1 MNRSIDHERFV
12 EKNRSTASSQEL
24 DDKDKAMEKRGYSYL
39 KRQQEA
45 SCFNCKMKQKCP
57 EFRSK
62 KSGGSAGVVSFGGGE
77 SFLCGRYAPAAVES
91 RSMSDK
97 QIKSLLKNAKRGLR

>member
-12 EKNRSTASSQEL
+12 EKNRSIANSQDL
-24 DDKDKAMEKRGYSYL
+24 DHKDKDMEKKGYSFL

-57 EFRSK
+57 EFRTK
-62 KSGGSAGVVSFGGGE
+62 KTGGSAGVVSFGGDE
-77 SFLCGRYAPAAVES
+77 KFICNRYGPAIREN

-97 QIKSLLKNAKRGLR
+97 QIKSLMKNVKKGLR

>member
-12 EKNRSTASSQEL
+12 EKNRSIANSQEL
-24 DDKDKAMEKRGYSYL
+24 DDRDKAMENRGYSYL

-62 KSGGSAGVVSFGGGE
+62 KSGGSTGVVSFGGGE
-77 SFLCGRYAPAAVES
+77 SFVCGRYSPATVEN
-91 RSMSDK
+91 RSMTDK

>member
-1 MNRSIDHERFV
+1 MNVFV
-12 EKNRSTASSQEL
+12 EKNRSIANSQDL
-24 DDKDKAMEKRGYSYL
+24 VIIKIKTWKKGDTLTLSVSRKPHAL
-39 KRQQEA
+39 IA
-45 SCFNCKMKQKCP
+45 KMKQKCP

-62 KSGGSAGVVSFGGGE
+62 KSGGSAGVVSFGGGRKL
-77 SFLCGRYAPAAVES
+77 FVRRYAPAAIES

>member
-12 EKNRSTASSQEL
+12 EKNRSIANSQEL
-24 DDKDKAMEKRGYSYL
+24 DYKDKSLEKKGYSYL
-39 KRQQEA
+39 QRQQEA

-62 KSGGSAGVVSFGGGE
+62 KTGGSTGVVSFGGGE
-77 SFLCGRYAPAAVES
+77 SFVCGRFTPAVIES
-91 RSMSDK
+91 RSMSGK